1 MNVQL
6 SFVLKIYV
14 RKCFSVE
21 DHQSHFSEN
30 IYIIATNQNL
40 VISFCILLRGIRTRV
55 LWDGNGGRVILNKHR
70 MPAQRTGIGNNEAFT
85 VVTVASDGL
94 NTSSVNSLEGIAS
107 SSKFVDIPTAVD
119 YEPIENLET
128 PLDTFVISSTPEIGG
143 VETVLVEG
151 QPPGSV
157 VLPQNDSVAS
167 NVQQPEIIY
176 VSQPPAAKPTPEV
189 FVVSQPSATKAV
201 TTIKRPLSGS
211 GNSPVVTKVI
221 ITKNPNTS
229 QPQAMPIQLN
239 QVLGQTMS
247 LSSMGQGINIIP
259 QGSQTPTKTIT
270 ISPQG
275 IVSASSM
282 KLTTMSSPGKVGIPV
297 RQLPMSPTKTPTKIT
312 MIPVSVGKS
321 PQRIAPAA
329 ISMLA
334 KNPSEPG
341 SYTPVTISS
350 TTGNTVTVSRPTVNM
365 ITMSPSK
372 VLKQGTVLQSGQ
384 TLLGSNPQ
392 IITQGGVKQMAIPM
406 SSVHSVQGSKFQYLR
421 LVAPS
426 SQGGKTAGGQLT
438 SVVHGIPVS
447 NSGTVSLGQHG
458 GQQMKITLPL
468 QGSQLK
474 TVVSQAGSAGVHRIL
489 LPAQPNQVR
498 LSTGGTTTSATTL
511 QQIRPAS
518 SASLGQLPP
527 GATILSAGNSAQGL
541 QGFALVPAS
550 YLSQMQQ
557 APAKP
562 VAPVLPPEPQVQQSR
577 QDYIAIASND
587 PSISAN
593 AMARNSVNGL
603 SPVIEP
609 TGARPRKPCNCT
621 KSQCL
626 KLYCDCFAN
635 GEFCHN
641 CNCNNCA
648 NNLEHE
654 EERSKAIKSCLDRN
668 PMAFHPKI
676 GKGREGNG
684 DRRHNK
690 GCNCKRSGCLK
701 NYCECYE
708 AKIMCSNHCKC
719 VGCKNFEESP
729 ERKTLMHLADAAEV
743 RVQQQTAAKS
753 KLSSQISGIPS
764 RPPVSSA
771 TGERLPYTF
780 ITAEVAEAT
789 CACLLAQAEEAERLK
804 MPPVVQERMVIEEFG
819 RCLLQ
824 IIDSANKTKDIPQE
838 SDGEP

>member
-1 MNVQL
+1 
-6 SFVLKIYV
+6 
-14 RKCFSVE
+14 
-21 DHQSHFSEN
+21 
-30 IYIIATNQNL
+30 
-40 VISFCILLRGIRTRV
+40 
-55 LWDGNGGRVILNKHR
+55 

-85 VVTVASDGL
+85 VVTVASDGI
-94 NTSSVNSLEGIAS
+94 NTETINSLQSTAS
-107 SSKFVDIPTAVD
+107 SSKYVDIPTAVD
-119 YEPIENLET
+119 YEPIGNLDT

-151 QPPGSV
+151 QSVDQTSGSIA
-157 VLPQNDSVAS
+157 LSQNDSTSS
-167 NVQQPEIIY
+167 NAQQPEIIY
-176 VSQPPAAKPTPEV
+176 VSQPPAAKTTPEV
-189 FVVSQPSATKAV
+189 IVVSQPSATKAI
-201 TTIKRPLSGS
+201 TTIKRPSSGS
-211 GNSPVVTKVI
+211 GSSPVVTKVI

-239 QVLGQTMS
+239 QVIGQTMS
-247 LSSMGQGINIIP
+247 LSSVAQGINIIP

-275 IVSASSM
+275 IVSGSSV
-282 KLTTMSSPGKVGIPV
+282 KVATMSSPGKVGIPV

-334 KNPSEPG
+334 KNTSDTV
-341 SYTPVTISS
+341 SFTPVTISS
-350 TTGNTVTVSRPTVNM
+350 TTGNTVTVSRPVNM

-372 VLKQGTVLQSGQ
+372 VIKQGTVLHSASGQ

-406 SSVHSVQGSKFQYLR
+406 SGVHSVQGSKFQYLR

-426 SQGGKTAGGQLT
+426 SQAGKVPAAQLT

-447 NSGTVSLGQHG
+447 NSGGVSLAQP
-458 GQQMKITLPL
+458 GQQMKITLPV
-468 QGSQLK
+468 QK
-474 TVVSQAGSAGVHRIL
+474 TGVSQATTAGVHRIL
-489 LPAQPNQVR
+489 LPAQPNQVH
-498 LSTGGTTTSATTL
+498 TVGTTTTATTL
-511 QQIRPAS
+511 QQIRPATS
-518 SASLGQLPP
+518 SRPLGQLPP
-527 GATILSAGNSAQGL
+527 GATILSAGNSGQGL

-550 YLSQMQQ
+550 LLTQMQHT
-557 APAKP
+557 APKP
-562 VAPVLPPEPQVQQSR
+562 VAQVAPPEPQVQVQQNR
-577 QDYIAIASND
+577 QDYVAIASND

-743 RVQQQTAAKS
+743 RVQQQTAAKT

-824 IIDSANKTKDIPQE
+824 IINSANKTKD
-838 SDGEP
+838 SDANS

>member
-1 MNVQL
+1 
-6 SFVLKIYV
+6 
-14 RKCFSVE
+14 
-21 DHQSHFSEN
+21 
-30 IYIIATNQNL
+30 
-40 VISFCILLRGIRTRV
+40 
-55 LWDGNGGRVILNKHR
+55 
-70 MPAQRTGIGNNEAFT
+70 MPAQRTGIGNNENLT
-85 VVTVASDGL
+85 VVTVSSDVT
-94 NTSSVNSLEGIAS
+94 NTDVINSLQSTAS
-107 SSKFVDIPTAVD
+107 NYIDDSTTVT
-119 YEPIENLET
+119 YEPAENLDT
-128 PLDTFVISSTPEIGG
+128 PLDTYEISSTPEIGG

-151 QPPGSV
+151 QSIDQTSGSSATS
-157 VLPQNDSVAS
+157 QNDSSA
-167 NVQQPEIIY
+167 NNAKQPEIIY
-176 VSQPPAAKPTPEV
+176 VSQQTAARSTPEV
-189 FVVSQPSATKAV
+189 IVVSQPSTTKTATV

-211 GNSPVVTKVI
+211 GSSPVVTKVI

-239 QVLGQTMS
+239 QVLGQT
-247 LSSMGQGINIIP
+247 LSSGGQGISIVP

-275 IVSASSM
+275 IVSASTV
-282 KLTTMSSPGKVGIPV
+282 KLASSPGKVGIPV

-334 KNPSEPG
+334 KNPSETM
-341 SYTPVTISS
+341 SFTPVTISS
-350 TTGNTVTVSRPTVNM
+350 TTGNTVTVSRPINM

-372 VLKQGTVLQSGQ
+372 VIKQGTVLQSASGQ

-392 IITQGGVKQMAIPM
+392 IITQAGMKHMAIPL
-406 SSVHSVQGSKFQYLR
+406 SGAHPVQGSKFQYVR

-426 SQGGKTAGGQLT
+426 SQAGKTTAGQLT
-438 SVVHGIPVS
+438 SVVQGLQGS
-447 NSGTVSLGQHG
+447 SSSTVSLTQQS
-458 GQQMKITLPL
+458 GQQMKITLPV
-468 QGSQLK
+468 QK
-474 TVVSQAGSAGVHRIL
+474 TMVSQAGAAGVHRIL
-489 LPAQPNQVR
+489 LPAQPNQLRTV
-498 LSTGGTTTSATTL
+498 GTTTTATTL

-518 SASLGQLPP
+518 SGSLGQLPA
-527 GATILSAGNSAQGL
+527 GATILSAGSSAQGL

-550 YLSQMQQ
+550 YLTQMQQ
-557 APAKP
+557 PAPKP
-562 VAPVLPPEPQVQQSR
+562 VAQVAPPEPPVQQSK

-587 PSISAN
+587 PSVSAN

-648 NNLEHE
+648 NNLDHE

-824 IIDSANKTKDIPQE
+824 IIDSANKTKDIPLE

>member
-1 MNVQL
+1 
-6 SFVLKIYV
+6 
-14 RKCFSVE
+14 
-21 DHQSHFSEN
+21 
-30 IYIIATNQNL
+30 
-40 VISFCILLRGIRTRV
+40 
-55 LWDGNGGRVILNKHR
+55 

-85 VVTVASDGL
+85 VVTVASDGI
-94 NTSSVNSLEGIAS
+94 NSETISSLESTAS
-107 SSKFVDIPTAVD
+107 TSKYVDVPTAVD
-119 YEPIENLET
+119 YEPVENLDT
-128 PLDTFVISSTPEIGG
+128 PLDSFVISSTPEIGG

-151 QPPGSV
+151 QSIDQTSGSV
-157 VLPQNDSVAS
+157 ALSQNDSISS
-167 NVQQPEIIY
+167 NAQQPEIIY

-189 FVVSQPSATKAV
+189 IVVSQPSTTKTATV

-211 GNSPVVTKVI
+211 GGSPVVTKVI

-247 LSSMGQGINIIP
+247 LSSGGQGISIIP

-275 IVSASSM
+275 IVSASSV

-334 KNPSEPG
+334 KNPSETV
-341 SYTPVTISS
+341 SFTPVTISS
-350 TTGNTVTVSRPTVNM
+350 TTGNTVTVSRPVNM

-372 VLKQGTVLQSGQ
+372 VMKQGTVLQSASGQ
-384 TLLGSNPQ
+384 TLLGTSPQ
-392 IITQGGVKQMAIPM
+392 IITQAGVKQMAIPM

-426 SQGGKTAGGQLT
+426 SQAGKTPAGQLT
-438 SVVHGIPVS
+438 SVVHGIPGS
-447 NSGTVSLGQHG
+447 NAGTVSLTQQP
-458 GQQMKITLPL
+458 GQQMKITLPV
-468 QGSQLK
+468 QK

-498 LSTGGTTTSATTL
+498 TAGNTTAATTL
-511 QQIRPAS
+511 QQIRPATS
-518 SASLGQLPP
+518 GSLGQLPP
-527 GATILSAGNSAQGL
+527 GATILSAGSSAQGL

-550 YLSQMQQ
+550 YLSQMHQ
-557 APAKP
+557 AAPKP
-562 VAPVLPPEPQVQQSR
+562 VAQVAPPEPQVQQNR

-587 PSISAN
+587 PSVSAN

-743 RVQQQTAAKS
+743 RVQQQTAAKT

-824 IIDSANKTKDIPQE
+824 IIDSANKTKDIPLE